1 MRSSLPAFVGALLVA
16 GALLP
21 APAAAQASGQTS
33 PAPAADSHRGV
44 AERGAYITQR
54 VAMCVQCHSPRDE
67 RGALIEAQKFQGGK
81 IPAAPAWAQAGDW
94 AFVAPRIAGLTGYT
108 AEQAVK
114 LLTEGR
120 TRAGNVPR
128 APMPPFRMSEQDA
141 ADVVAY
147 LKSLP

>member
-1 MRSSLPAFVGALLVA
+1 MGSLVTALA
-16 GALLP
+16 GALLM
-21 APAAAQASGQTS
+21 A
-33 PAPAADSHRGV
+33 GV
-44 AERGAYITQR
+44 ALPASAVAQTPAGQPASAPSASTGDAQRGAYIAAH

-67 RGALIEAQKFQGGK
+67 RGVLIEGQNFQGGK
-81 IPAAPAWAQAGDW
+81 IPAAPAWSQAGEW
-94 AFVAPRIAGLTGYT
+94 AFVAPRIAGLTGYS
-108 AEQAVK
+108 AEQGVK

-128 APMPPFRMSEQDA
+128 APMPPFRMSAQDA